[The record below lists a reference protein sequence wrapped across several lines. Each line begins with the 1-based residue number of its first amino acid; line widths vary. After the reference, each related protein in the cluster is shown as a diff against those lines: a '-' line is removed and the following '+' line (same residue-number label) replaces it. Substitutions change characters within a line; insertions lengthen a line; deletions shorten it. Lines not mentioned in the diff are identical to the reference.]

1 LWGPYASSNCPG
13 ILLME
18 SVPGRTDRDAAAGR
32 DLAAVSC
39 RVGQGSRC
47 GIEVV
52 HEALAL
58 TASRDMPS
66 APGAGSRT
74 RVLSSDEF
82 VVELSEHADAKS
94 IREYTSV
101 PPPTF
106 LVHGFFK
113 AGVFV
118 TDLDRA
124 VATLKARGVVGVGET
139 QSDPSL
145 GLRWVLLRDNG
156 GNFIQVL
163 ERRRP

>member
-1 LWGPYASSNCPG
+1 MRVASALAFFLWSSFLVAQTAMQPLG
-13 ILLME
+13 VTSPQFLAV
-18 SVPGRTDRDAAAGR
+18 SVRDLDAA
-32 DLAAVSC
+32 SKWYT
-39 RVGQGSRC
+39 
-47 GIEVV
+47 
-52 HEALAL
+52 EALAL

-101 PPPTF
+101 PTPTF